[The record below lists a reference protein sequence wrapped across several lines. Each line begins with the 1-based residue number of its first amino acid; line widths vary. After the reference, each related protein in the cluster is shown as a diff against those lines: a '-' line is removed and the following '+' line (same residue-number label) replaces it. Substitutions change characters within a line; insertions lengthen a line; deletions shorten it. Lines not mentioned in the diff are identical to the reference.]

1 MLPLHKRRRLL
12 DIPALII
19 NDVKWDVETEM
30 VRGLFNEYAAAI
42 GLDLCFQ
49 NFARELETLS
59 EM

>member
-1 MLPLHKRRRLL
+1 
-12 DIPALII
+12 
-19 NDVKWDVETEM
+19 M